1 MATIR
6 KRDALRYHNKGRP
19 GKVEVVATK
28 PCLTQFDLSLA
39 YTPGVAHPCRE
50 IAATPDDVY
59 KYTSK
64 GNLVAVISNGTAVL
78 GLGNIGPA
86 ASKPVMEGKGILFKR
101 FADIDVFDIEID
113 STDPEEF
120 VRVVR
125 AMAPTF
131 GGINLEDIKAPEC
144 FYIEEKLKKA
154 LDIPVFHDDQHGTAI
169 ISAAGML
176 NAAELAGKEM
186 AHLKVVICGAGAAG
200 IACANHYIACG
211 VRLKNILLT
220 DTKGVIYKGRTEGMN
235 RFKQKF
241 ARATEARTLADAMD
255 GADVFVG
262 LSTKG
267 MVTKA
272 MVASMAKDPI
282 IFAMAN
288 PDPEISYD
296 KARSVRDDLIMGTG
310 RSDFPNQVNNV
321 LGFPFIF
328 RGALDVRACNISE
341 GMKMAATHALAALAK
356 EEVPDQVSK
365 AYGGQR
371 LHFGR
376 DYIIPKPFD
385 FRVLTWAAPAV
396 AKAACDEGLAAQP
409 ITDWDAYR
417 WELEK
422 RIYPFAYAMRKVYS
436 IAKNNPKRI
445 VFPEGDNPKILLAAQ
460 HLLDEKMAMPILLG
474 RRDRIAEVQTAYE
487 LELSG
492 AEIIDPMESPEFEHY
507 AQAYMNKFA
516 RNGVTSPLADV
527 ALRSPVVFGL
537 MMVEQGH
544 ADGFVAGVSM
554 SYVESLRPALKI
566 IGRKRPESQ
575 VMGLCMVVLPEGIR
589 FFADTTVTMDPTAE
603 ELAQIACQTARFA
616 KSFGVQPKVA
626 MLSFA
631 NFGAS
636 PSPQTSKVRKAADI
650 AREWMPDLI
659 IDGEMQVDVATDR
672 DIAAEIYPFSRI
684 QGDANV
690 FVFPSLEAANI
701 GYKILGRMGS
711 ASVIGP
717 VLLGLAGAV
726 NILAQ
731 NCDVESIVDLSALSV
746 IKAQHKKYDL

>member
-6 KRDALRYHNKGRP
+6 KRDALRYHQKDRP
-19 GKVEVVATK
+19 GKVEVIPSK

-50 IAATPDDVY
+50 IAARPDDVY

-86 ASKPVMEGKGILFKR
+86 ASKPVMEGKGVLFKR

-113 STDPEEF
+113 SRDPEDF

-144 FYIEEKLKKA
+144 FYIEERLKRR

-186 AHLKVVICGAGAAG
+186 ANLKVVICGAGAAG

-211 VRLKNILLT
+211 VKLKNILLT
-220 DTKGVIYKGRTEGMN
+220 DTRGVIYKGRTEGMN
-235 RFKQKF
+235 KFKQKF
-241 ARATEARTLADAMD
+241 ARATTARTLADAME

-267 MVTKA
+267 MVTKP
-272 MVASMAKDPI
+272 MVESMAKDPI

-296 KARSVRDDLIMGTG
+296 KARSVRDDVIMATG

-328 RGALDVRACNISE
+328 RGALDVRARTISE
-341 GMKMAATHALAALAK
+341 GMKMAATRALADLAK
-356 EEVPDQVSK
+356 EEVPEDVSK

-409 ITDWDAYR
+409 IDDWDAYR
-417 WELEK
+417 WELER
-422 RIYPFAYAMRKVYS
+422 RIHPFAYAMRKVHS
-436 IAKNNPKRI
+436 IAKKNPKRI
-445 VFPEGDNPKILLAAQ
+445 VFPEGDNPRVLRAAQ
-460 HLLDEKMAMPILLG
+460 RLIDEKMATPILLG
-474 RRDRIAEVQTAYE
+474 RRDLISDALEKGE
-487 LELSG
+487 LELNG
-492 AEIIDPMESPEFEHY
+492 AEIIDPIESPHFEEY
-507 AQAYMNKFA
+507 AQAYRCKFERSGA
-516 RNGVTSPLADV
+516 TNEVANV

-537 MMVEQGH
+537 MMVQQGH
-544 ADGFVAGVSM
+544 ADGIVGGVSM
-554 SYVESLRPALKI
+554 SYAKVLRPALKI
-566 IGRKRPESQ
+566 IGKKREDSH
-575 VMGLCMVVLPEGIR
+575 VMGLCIAVLKEGLR

-603 ELAQIACQTARFA
+603 QLAKIACQTARFA
-616 KSFGVQPKVA
+616 KSFGVQPRLA

-636 PSPQTSKVRKAADI
+636 PSPQTAKVRKATEL
-650 AREWMPDLI
+650 AREMMPELV

-672 DIAAEIYPFSRI
+672 EIAGATYPFSRI

-701 GYKILGRMGS
+701 GYKLLGRMGE

-717 VLLGLAGAV
+717 VLLGMAEAV
-726 NILAQ
+726 NVLAQ
-731 NCDVESIVDLSALSV
+731 HCDVTSIVDLTAFTV
-746 IKAQHKKYDL
+746 IKAQHRKYDL